1 MQQQNPSDFKRMLTT
16 AAVAIVFMMAWQ
28 HFFPPAQPQQQQAAQ
43 QQTAAQPQAA
53 PLGATVPVSV
63 ETDTVK
69 ATIDEKSGDL
79 RGLTL
84 QHYDATH
91 DTAQRFTLLADG
103 KPLTYVAQ
111 SNLVDANGNNILA
124 NANFQAASK
133 SQTLNGDKLEVRLT
147 APAQNGVQVDKIYT
161 FTKGSYLV
169 NVRFEVK
176 NTSSQAVKLGTS
188 YQIVRD
194 NSKPAGEGWFTSSY
208 VGPIVYT
215 PDADAFQKVQFA
227 TLDKDFDAGK
237 DTAEY
242 QRKASGGYVGMIQ
255 HYFASAWIMQPENGE
270 NLCTGGS
277 CTIGIKRLPS
287 NLYSAGV
294 NTAAVDIPAGG
305 SKTFAANLY
314 AGPQVT
320 SILKTIAPKFE
331 LTKDYGRVHIFAS
344 PLFALL
350 NWLHGIIGNWGWA
363 IIVLTLIVKAI
374 LFPLNQKAYKSMAK
388 MRAVQPKMDAL
399 KKKYP
404 NPEDRMAMQ
413 QELMK
418 LYRDEKINPLGG
430 CLPMLIQMPIFI
442 GLYWMIFLSVE
453 LRQAPWL
460 GWIHDLSRPDPFYI
474 LPILM
479 AVTMYLQTK
488 MSPPPSDPTQAQM
501 MKIMP
506 LMFSVMFFFFPAALV
521 LYYVVNNLLTI
532 AQQWLINRQTAAA
545 APANGAPKAEVLDKE
560 PTKNKKK
567 K

>member
-1 MQQQNPSDFKRMLTT
+1 M
-16 AAVAIVFMMAWQ
+16 
-28 HFFPPAQPQQQQAAQ
+28 
-43 QQTAAQPQAA
+43 
-53 PLGATVPVSV
+53 
-63 ETDTVK
+63 
-69 ATIDEKSGDL
+69 
-79 RGLTL
+79 
-84 QHYDATH
+84 
-91 DTAQRFTLLADG
+91 
-103 KPLTYVAQ
+103 
-111 SNLVDANGNNILA
+111 DANGNNILA
-124 NANFQAASK
+124 NANFQAATK

-147 APAQNGVQVDKIYT
+147 APARNGGQVDKIYT

-227 TLDKDFDAGK
+227 TLDKDFEAGK

-545 APANGAPKAEVLDKE
+545 APANGAPKAEELDKE